1 MKSPKYY
8 QGKGYKRV
16 LKEDDIKNKK
26 KWVKKKKKIEVSCD
40 WANRGI
46 VSIDPHGQAFPCC
59 FWSTTYFEQ
68 MFRLGGDL
76 RNFQKLVDNIP
87 QMQEYVDRLDEFNVE
102 KRPIEEIIKD
112 PLFNEKITESW
123 KSYSTLPSPCRDH
136 CSNARP
142 ESLRYEGWTKHG
154 NASRQQDAGEYV
166 VFGKKGEIWHG
177 KDE

>member
-8 QGKGYKRV
+8 QGKNYKRV
-16 LKEDDIKNKK
+16 LKEHDIALKK
-26 KWVKKKKKIEVSCD
+26 RWIKGKKKIQVSCD

-59 FWSTTYFEQ
+59 FWSTTYFEE
-68 MFRLGGDL
+68 MFRLGGGPFQ
-76 RNFQKLVDNIP
+76 FQKLVNNIP

-123 KSYSTLPSPCRDH
+123 GSYSTIPTPCRDH

-142 ESLRYEGWTKHG
+142 VGDLKYEGWTEHG
-154 NASRQQDAGEYV
+154 NSTRQQDAGEYIV
-166 VFGKKGEIWHG
+166 ANKEGIT
-177 KDE
+177 DE